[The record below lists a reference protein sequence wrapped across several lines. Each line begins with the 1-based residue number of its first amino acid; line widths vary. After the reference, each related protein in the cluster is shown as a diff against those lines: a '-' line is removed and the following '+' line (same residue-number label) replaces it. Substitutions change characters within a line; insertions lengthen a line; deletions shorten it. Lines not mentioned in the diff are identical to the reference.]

1 MGQFFRPPSLVGSL
15 RSLQTNQ
22 FLKQFHSLLFVFW
35 WTKSSHSR
43 SRPRKRLDEKRK
55 QERID
60 HNERRNN
67 VNSTR
72 AKFKVSER
80 KMFRTWYL
88 FRLLSYS
95 RACRYLSPV
104 DKSIFVN
111 IYLFHVLKFFDYR
124 IPRLPFEIVACTLP
138 FLQNETNRPIG
149 EHSLL

>member
-1 MGQFFRPPSLVGSL
+1 MYL
-15 RSLQTNQ
+15 TYT
-22 FLKQFHSLLFVFW
+22 LKPNS
-35 WTKSSHSR
+35 
-43 SRPRKRLDEKRK
+43 RLDEKRK

-72 AKFKVSER
+72 EKFKVTQR
-80 KMFRTWYL
+80 KMFRTWY
-88 FRLLSYS
+88 FFGYS
-95 RACRYLSPV
+95 RIQVHVGIYPLLTSL
-104 DKSIFVN
+104 FVN

-124 IPRLPFEIVACTLP
+124 IPRLPFEIVACTLS